1 MALPEDFLRELR
13 ENSNIIDVA
22 RGYIDLKRSGGTY
35 SCCCPF
41 HSEKTPSCHFYPATN
56 SFFCFGCHA
65 GGDVITFIRLIE
77 NLDYIDAVRFLA
89 QRANMPMPEEKADG
103 SAQLRRR
110 LFEMNRAAGRF
121 WHEQLFSP
129 EGAAGAEYLRRR
141 GLTEHTI
148 RHFGLGWAADDYH
161 KLHFYMR
168 SQGFT
173 DLELE
178 QGSLLARY
186 ENKIYDK
193 FRNRVM
199 FPIFDTRGNI
209 IAFGGR
215 TLSEDKRVPK
225 YLNSGET
232 AVFQKSDNLFALN
245 YAKNS
250 KADYFV
256 LCEGYMDVITMHQAG
271 IDSAVASLGTAVTPA
286 HARLLS
292 RIGKKEIILSYDADE
307 AGQKAA
313 ARGINL
319 FAQVG
324 IKARVLKIEGAK
336 DPDEFIKKFGGEAF
350 RGLIERSGSAMD
362 FEMDK
367 LAAGLDLTGE
377 DGRAAY
383 LKKCV
388 SFLAGI
394 TDSIDREVYITKA
407 ARLAGVPAETVRYAV
422 NGEIKR
428 RRKKSDRDEFRAL
441 VRAPQRDSINPDAY
455 KTPRE
460 EKAERGI
467 ICCVFHNPEKLE
479 YVKKRLEGGF
489 ATQFNAQ
496 VFAFLA
502 QRIESGAAP
511 DISDFNEGFESAQMG
526 RITAILSDSLFAY
539 SDSALDDYIKTLNEH
554 NSSAAQKSPAQMT
567 AQELMEWTQKQKEK
581 RK

>member
-13 ENSNIIDVA
+13 DNSDILDVA
-22 RGYIDLKRSGGTY
+22 RSYVDLKRSGSTY

-41 HSEKTPSCHFYPATN
+41 HSEGTPSCHFYPDTN
-56 SFFCFGCHA
+56 SFFCFGCQA

-103 SAQLRRR
+103 TSALRRR
-110 LFEMNRAAGRF
+110 LFEMNRAAGKF
-121 WHEQLFSP
+121 WYSQLFSP
-129 EGAAGAEYLRRR
+129 EGARGMDYLRNR

-148 RHFGLGWAADDYH
+148 KHFGLGWAADDYH

-168 SQGFT
+168 SQGFS

-209 IAFGGR
+209 IGFGGR

-232 AVFQKSDNLFALN
+232 VVFRKSDNLFALN

-250 KADYFV
+250 KAEYFV

-271 IDSAVASLGTAVTPA
+271 IDSAVASLGTAVTPS

-292 RIGKKEIILSYDADE
+292 RMGKKEIILSYDADE

-313 ARGINL
+313 SRGINL

-324 IKARVLKIEGAK
+324 IKARVLKIDGAK

-367 LAAGLDLTGE
+367 LTANLDLSAE

-383 LKKCV
+383 LKRCV

-394 TDSIDREVYITKA
+394 TDPIDREVYITKA
-407 ARLAGVPAETVRYAV
+407 ARLAGVPSETVRYPV
-422 NGEIKR
+422 NGEIS
-428 RRKKSDRDEFRAL
+428 RRKKKSSRDEFREL
-441 VRAPQRDSINPDAY
+441 VRPPQRDSINPDAY
-455 KTPRE
+455 KMPRE

-467 ICCVFHNPEKLE
+467 ICCIYHNPDKLE
-479 YVKKRLEGGF
+479 YVKKHLEGGF
-489 ATQFNAQ
+489 VTPFNES
-496 VFAFLA
+496 VFSFLA
-502 QRIESGAAP
+502 GRIESGATP
-511 DISDFNEGFESAQMG
+511 DISDFNEGFEGAQMG
-526 RITAILSDSLFAY
+526 RITAILSDKLLAF
-539 SDSALDDYIKTLNEH
+539 SDSALDDYIKIINEH
-554 NSSAAQKSPAQMT
+554 NSSASQKSPAEMT
-567 AQELMEWTQKQKEK
+567 AQELLEWTQKQKEK